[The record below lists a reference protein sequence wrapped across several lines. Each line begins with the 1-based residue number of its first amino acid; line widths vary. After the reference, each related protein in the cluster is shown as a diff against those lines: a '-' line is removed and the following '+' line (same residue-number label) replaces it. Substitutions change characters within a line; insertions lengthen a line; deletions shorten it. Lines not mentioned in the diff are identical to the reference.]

1 MNQVSSR
8 QVVLMGFCYVFSAT
22 LVTWPGQIL
31 RSAKQDAWVGVPLC
45 SLVVL
50 LVLWLTDRAL
60 ARNPGKDLLTLL
72 VEKFGWLGKAVLLLY
87 VLFSLVIMAK
97 DVRLGVDFVSVVFL
111 PVTPAVVVG
120 ALIMAT
126 CVFMVRG
133 GIEVIARMTE
143 LYLPVF
149 LLFSVF
155 CGALL
160 VPDLSWQYLQ
170 PFFEYGM
177 ERPAVGVWYALNA
190 IGSIT
195 ILPLLFSHERFSF
208 RQACISLVFSSLF
221 LEFVLVI
228 CQLNLGSPLAGHLMY
243 PAYEAVREVRV
254 TDFLDRFD
262 ILIVGIWLPTIVI
275 KIALNLYFTIA
286 CMRQVVP
293 QLQAAQVAPSLG
305 SLALVVSLWLFHTST
320 EVVAV
325 DDVWPL
331 VVMALWLGIP
341 ALGAIIVAVL
351 SPKPSARK
359 PKPQRAP

>member
-1 MNQVSSR
+1 MNQVSTR

-31 RSAKQDAWVGVPLC
+31 RMARQDAWVGVPLC
-45 SLVVL
+45 SLAVL
-50 LVLWLTDRAL
+50 CVLWLTDRAL
-60 ARNPGKDLLTLL
+60 AKHPGKDLLTLM
-72 VEKFGWLGKAVLLLY
+72 VEKFGWLGKMVILVY
-87 VLFSLVIMAK
+87 VAFSLVIMAK

-160 VPDLSWQYLQ
+160 VPDLSWQYVQ
-170 PFFEYGM
+170 PFFEYGF
-177 ERPAVGVWYALNA
+177 ERPAIGIWYAMNA

-208 RQACISLVFSSLF
+208 RQAWISLLFSSMF
-221 LEFVLVI
+221 LEFVLII
-228 CQLNLGSPLAGHLMY
+228 CELNLGSPLAGHLMY

-262 ILIVGIWLPTIVI
+262 ILIVGIWLPTIVT

-286 CMRQVVP
+286 CMRQVIP
-293 QLQAAQVAPSLG
+293 QLQAAQVAPSLCA
-305 SLALVVSLWLFHTST
+305 LALVVSLWLFHTST

-331 VVMALWLGIP
+331 VVMALWLIIP
-341 ALGAIIVAVL
+341 AVAAVVAALLG
-351 SPKPSARK
+351 PKPNARR

>member
-1 MNQVSSR
+1 MS
-8 QVVLMGFCYVFSAT
+8 LF
-22 LVTWPGQIL
+22 LLLIL
-31 RSAKQDAWVGVPLC
+31 WVI
-45 SLVVL
+45 
-50 LVLWLTDRAL
+50 DRAL
-60 ARNPGKDLLTLL
+60 KRNPGKDLLTL
-72 VEKFGWLGKAVLLLY
+72 VVDKFGVFGKMIISLY
-87 VLFSLVIMAK
+87 VLFSLIVMAK

-111 PVTPAVVVG
+111 PVTPALVVG
-120 ALIMAT
+120 ALIIAT

-143 LYLPVF
+143 LYIPVF
-149 LLFSVF
+149 LLFSTL

-160 VPDLSWQYLQ
+160 LPELSWQYLQ
-170 PFFEYGM
+170 PFFEYGIQ
-177 ERPAVGVWYALNA
+177 RPIIGMWYALNA

-195 ILPLLFSHERFSF
+195 LLPLLFSHERFSF
-208 RQACISLVFSSLF
+208 RQAWIALLFSSLF

-228 CQLNLGSPLAGHLMY
+228 CELNLGNPLAGHLMY

-286 CMRQVVP
+286 CMRQLMP

-305 SLALVVSLWLFHTST
+305 ALALVISLWLFHTST

-325 DDVWPL
+325 DDVWPA
-331 VVMALWLGIP
+331 VVIAMWLAVP
-341 ALGAIIVAVL
+341 ALASGVIALL
-351 SPKPSARK
+351 SPKPRAPRSQ
-359 PKPQRAP
+359 PQRAP